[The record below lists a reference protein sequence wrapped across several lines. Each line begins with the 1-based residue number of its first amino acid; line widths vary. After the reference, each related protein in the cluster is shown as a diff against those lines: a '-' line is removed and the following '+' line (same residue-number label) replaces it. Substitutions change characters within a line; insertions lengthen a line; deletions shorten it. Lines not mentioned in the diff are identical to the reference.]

1 MFVTLVLA
9 LVFVFVF
16 VFLWVTCT
24 ITRTR
29 RQGLQVFVSLGLNS
43 FFKGKESKRAEDIFF
58 QFSLTD
64 KFFFFRLSSF
74 YSMVYWKRKW
84 MTWYNYCLHVVF
96 RGMVLWAH
104 MEIWKRSEFRSI
116 YIGIWRNYSSYWEAL
131 KSHRLDIRFQK
142 KLWRLISLHR

>member
-58 QFSLTD
+58 QFSLIS
-64 KFFFFRLSSF
+64 FFSF
-74 YSMVYWKRKW
+74 AFQVFIQWSIEKESEWLDATTVY
-84 MTWYNYCLHVVF
+84 M
-96 RGMVLWAH
+96 
-104 MEIWKRSEFRSI
+104 
-116 YIGIWRNYSSYWEAL
+116 
-131 KSHRLDIRFQK
+131 
-142 KLWRLISLHR
+142 